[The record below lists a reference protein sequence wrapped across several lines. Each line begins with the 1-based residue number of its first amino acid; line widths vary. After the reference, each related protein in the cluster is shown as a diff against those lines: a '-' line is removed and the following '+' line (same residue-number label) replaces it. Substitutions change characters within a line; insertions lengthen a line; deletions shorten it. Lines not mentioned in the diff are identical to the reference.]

1 MRGRVGRP
9 LAADEA
15 VEDLLAQLG
24 RDAGAV
30 VGDFDDGVAAV
41 GAQAQF
47 DPRARRRVAGGVV
60 EQVERPGGAA
70 RRGCPR
76 PAAAGRSRPAARVR
90 RSSAPPRPR
99 RCPPPRP
106 GRTRCGRRAG
116 RRRRGPGAG
125 GRRRGGSSGSRSAAP
140 SRPSRARP
148 RGWDPRSEACSS
160 SRLATMLVSGVRSSC
175 EASATNSR
183 CFRIAAS
190 RSERAASSE
199 RSISSRVS
207 ASSPT
212 SSSVL
217 GCRHV
222 AGGVAGVA
230 ISRAVAV
237 SEEIGRIARPA
248 IASPARAASRVA
260 PRTPAAMK
268 SQSRSIVESMW
279 CSSRPYWT

>member
-1 MRGRVGRP
+1 
-9 LAADEA
+9 
-15 VEDLLAQLG
+15 
-24 RDAGAV
+24 
-30 VGDFDDGVAAV
+30 
-41 GAQAQF
+41 
-47 DPRARRRVAGGVV
+47 
-60 EQVERPGGAA
+60 
-70 RRGCPR
+70 
-76 PAAAGRSRPAARVR
+76 
-90 RSSAPPRPR
+90 
-99 RCPPPRP
+99 
-106 GRTRCGRRAG
+106 
-116 RRRRGPGAG
+116 
-125 GRRRGGSSGSRSAAP
+125 
-140 SRPSRARP
+140 
-148 RGWDPRSEACSS
+148 
-160 SRLATMLVSGVRSSC
+160 MLVSGVRSSC

-217 GCRHV
+217 GTGMLREGSPV
-222 AGGVAGVA
+222 SL

-248 IASPARAASRVA
+248 IASPARAARRVA

-268 SQSRSIVESMW
+268 SQRRSIVESMW